1 MTRLRFNPVERSLLA
16 CLSNDRSVTLYDVST
31 GSAMQKVTLQTRQ
44 NALCW
49 NPMEPFH
56 FTTASEDHDLYTF
69 DMRRLDHAICVHKV
83 QRASLLTATQ
93 PRTRRPQSTRAHT
106 PHVHARRA

>member
-1 MTRLRFNPVERSLLA
+1 
-16 CLSNDRSVTLYDVST
+16 
-31 GSAMQKVTLQTRQ
+31 MQKVTLQTRQ

-69 DMRRLDHAICVHKV
+69 DMRKLDHAICVHKGHGPPA
-83 QRASLLTATQ
+83 RRPATATLASAAAA
-93 PRTRRPQSTRAHT
+93 PRPSRGSHAAGPPRPRPRPSRLALRPTW
-106 PHVHARRA
+106 

>member
-1 MTRLRFNPVERSLLA
+1 
-16 CLSNDRSVTLYDVST
+16 
-31 GSAMQKVTLQTRQ
+31 MQKMTMQTRQ

-69 DMRRLDHAICVHKV
+69 DMRRLDHAICVHKGCV
-83 QRASLLTATQ
+83 SAALTLTLTLTL
-93 PRTRRPQSTRAHT
+93 PRTLPLPLTLTLTRRRRWVWART
-106 PHVHARRA
+106 PIQDS

>member
-1 MTRLRFNPVERSLLA
+1 MTTLPALCNLSRIAGLAHSRRQTQVTRLHFNPVERSLLA

-31 GSAMQKVTLQTRQ
+31 GSAMQKVTMQTRQ

-83 QRASLLTATQ
+83 HRA
-93 PRTRRPQSTRAHT
+93 
-106 PHVHARRA
+106 